1 MEAREQKL
9 PDNDLFLAAIYL
21 YPRYLTV
28 ILKKDDEDL
37 INNKEEL
44 ARKKL
49 FDIWNM
55 MKSREKRYIEQQAL
69 NQPTESQEVFS
80 LNFRIL

>member
-9 PDNDLFLAAIYL
+9 LDNDLFLAAIYL
-21 YPRYLTV
+21 DPRYLTL

-37 INNKEEL
+37 NNNKEER